1 MVHGI
6 FFCDQERQMA
16 AAAAPVEEEDEADYQ
31 TMDDPGY
38 QDFRAETSIHY
49 KLRAECFRKAQE
61 AFSRGLKQVAS
72 FYSRQVTA
80 RVLLR
85 ILRHSSSG
93 RVT

>member
-1 MVHGI
+1 MT
-6 FFCDQERQMA
+6 

-72 FYSRQVTA
+72 FYSRQVTFSLQRKIHA
-80 RVLLR
+80 ISRKGEQNTLEDL
-85 ILRHSSSG
+85 
-93 RVT
+93 